1 MATLIG
7 VVTLVSGLIAWVGQ
21 ILAWL
26 APSVAVRLGVLEPE
40 NEFDPTL
47 RIVERYAMG
56 PSDAALAWMLPLS
69 AALMLLDH
77 AAWPYLALIGAGVF
91 LYFSAVT
98 SLSRIYLRRNGLKVG
113 RPSSER
119 AAYVFGGIWSLCSLA
134 MIGLAIAQLSS

>member
-26 APSVAVRLGVLEPE
+26 APSIAVRLGVLEPE
-40 NEFDPTL
+40 DEVDPTL
-47 RIVERYAMG
+47 WIVERYAMG
-56 PSDAALAWMLPLS
+56 PSDAVLGWMLPLS
-69 AALMLLDH
+69 AALMLVDQG
-77 AAWPYLALIGAGVF
+77 AWPYLALSGAGVF

-98 SLSRIYLRRNGLKVG
+98 SLSRIHLKRNGLKVG

-119 AAYVFGGIWSLCSLA
+119 AAYVFGGIWSLCSLS
-134 MIGLAIAQLSS
+134 MIGLAIVELSS